1 MFPKIVVPQNGWF
14 IIENPIKHGMIWG
27 YHYFWKHTHI
37 YIYRYIYIYI
47 SGTQRPT
54 MFEGQSPPQTRP
66 KFQSKQGAPFGFQ
79 VHIYIYVRWTFMY
92 YLNVTF
98 RHLFN
103 LPLKKKAGLPFI
115 YHSKRKL
122 VGRACF
128 FFFDFFVFFEFWP
141 SPERKLVG
149 MACFF
154 FDFFVF
160 FDFFDFFEFWS
171 SRKFKKIK
179 KIKKKC

>member
-1 MFPKIVVPQNGWF
+1 
-14 IIENPIKHGMIWG
+14 
-27 YHYFWKHTHI
+27 
-37 YIYRYIYIYI
+37 
-47 SGTQRPT
+47 
-54 MFEGQSPPQTRP
+54 
-66 KFQSKQGAPFGFQ
+66 
-79 VHIYIYVRWTFMY
+79 MY

-128 FFFDFFVFFEFWP
+128 FLIFFVFFDFFDFFEFWP

-154 FDFFVF
+154 LIFLFF
-160 FDFFDFFEFWS
+160 
-171 SRKFKKIK
+171 
-179 KIKKKC
+179 

>member
-1 MFPKIVVPQNGWF
+1 
-14 IIENPIKHGMIWG
+14 
-27 YHYFWKHTHI
+27 
-37 YIYRYIYIYI
+37 
-47 SGTQRPT
+47 
-54 MFEGQSPPQTRP
+54 
-66 KFQSKQGAPFGFQ
+66 
-79 VHIYIYVRWTFMY
+79 MY

-128 FFFDFFVFFEFWP
+128 FFIFLFFLNFGHPGNSKKSKKNIFLIFLNFGHPRKENWWEWPVFFFDFFVFFDFFEFWSSRKFKKIKKKQKKNARFFFDFFVFFELWP

-149 MACFF
+149 MACF
-154 FDFFVF
+154 F